1 MKTTFSRTFSAFA
14 MIFLAALLLVGVS
27 FQWLARSFLEGRTV
41 ESLKNN
47 CSAISKVTVA
57 YCTGEGLSDKD
68 FFINLS
74 VAAETSQAD
83 IVICDKNGKLGIC
96 SDAPL
101 GCEHQGLSITNQN
114 FLNQVLTQD
123 YVVQEGLVQG
133 LYSEPR
139 YVVCSAIR
147 DPYSNEVYGILM
159 VSTPTAATEQVL
171 KRLNDTY
178 LFVSVLVVLI
188 AVIVMTIYAR
198 KTSSPLRE
206 MAKAAIA
213 FGHGDLKA
221 RVHVSEASSD
231 EIRELAL
238 AFNNMAIS
246 LEKSEYQRKEFV
258 TNVSHELKTPMTT
271 IGGYVDGI
279 LDGTIPPQQQNHYL
293 QIVSQETKRLSRLV
307 RNMLEIS
314 RLQEAGGIPDAQ
326 KSRFDILECAG
337 QVLLT
342 FEQKITEKQL
352 DVQVDI
358 PEHPVFTLA
367 CQDHIIQVIY
377 NLMDNAV
384 KFCPEGSAFGL
395 KIRENGSKIYVSVF
409 NDGPTI
415 PANELP
421 LLFDRF
427 HKLDKSRGRNQDGWG
442 LGLYI
447 VKTIIC
453 SHGEDISVSSKDGR
467 TEFTF
472 TLPFVN

>member
-1 MKTTFSRTFSAFA
+1 MKTTFSRIFLAFSV
-14 MIFLAALLLVGVS
+14 IFLAAMLLVGIS
-27 FQWLARSFLEGRTV
+27 FQWLTRSFLEGRAIDA
-41 ESLKNN
+41 LKNN
-47 CSAISKVTVA
+47 CSAISKVTAA
-57 YCTGEGLSDKD
+57 YCTGEGLSDRD

-101 GCEHQGLSITNQN
+101 GCEHQGLSITNRD
-114 FLNQVLTQD
+114 FLEQVLSQD
-123 YVVQEGLVQG
+123 YVVREGLVQG
-133 LYSEPR
+133 LYDEPR
-139 YVVCSAIR
+139 YVVSSTVR
-147 DPYSNEVYGILM
+147 DPYSNEIYGIII

-171 KRLNDTY
+171 KRLSDTY
-178 LFVSVLVVLI
+178 LFVSVLVLLAGV
-188 AVIVMTIYAR
+188 VVMTIYAR
-198 KTSSPLRE
+198 KTSGPLRD
-206 MAKAAIA
+206 MAKAAVA

-221 RVHVSEASSD
+221 RVHVSEDSTE
-231 EIRELAL
+231 EIRDLAL
-238 AFNNMAIS
+238 AFNNMAKS

-279 LDGTIPPQQQNHYL
+279 LDGTIPPQQQNRYL
-293 QIVSQETKRLSRLV
+293 QIVSDETKRLSRLV

-314 RLQEAGGIPDAQ
+314 RLQDQDGIPEE
-326 KSRFDILECAG
+326 KKFRFDITESAG

-342 FEQKITEKQL
+342 FEQKINNKHL
-352 DVQVDI
+352 DVQVDM
-358 PEHPVFTLA
+358 PEHPVFTYA
-367 CQDHIIQVIY
+367 SEDAITQVIY

-384 KFCPEGSAFGL
+384 KFCPEGGVLGL
-395 KIRENGSKIYVSVF
+395 TLRESKNKLYFTVF
-409 NDGPTI
+409 NDGETI
-415 PANELP
+415 PAQELP

-427 HKLDKSRGRNQDGWG
+427 HKLDKSRGRQDGWG

-447 VKTIIC
+447 AKTIIC

-472 TLPFVN
+472 TLPLIN